1 MATETRITPTPP
13 VGVIESLSQ
22 GFETVA
28 GHAALLILPLLLDL
42 LLWAGPRVSFAPVIN
57 GFIRDYYEFQ
67 VSLMERPDSQFE
79 RQWPVTSSRLS
90 AQLGGTYAQYFPL
103 IGIPSVLA
111 GREASPLPF
120 EYIPPLWIVRSN
132 ISWLEVRIFSLALG
146 LVLGTI
152 YFILIGQQVF
162 DGKIEL
168 VNLLMRLPPLAI
180 QIGILS
186 LILVIVL
193 MIIMAPFM
201 FLSAFTALFDIRL
214 SDVIKAIGQAVG
226 FWVGMFG
233 VFTIHGMLMN
243 RRNLFGALW
252 DSIRVVQWNM
262 SSTLLLMLAVVLISM
277 AMGFIW
283 SLTNTGSW
291 ISMLAVAGNA
301 FASTGL
307 VTATF
312 IFYKDRYR
320 YWREMREALLAELQR
335 RRAQNR
341 TQL

>member
-57 GFIRDYYEFQ
+57 GFIRDYHETITS
-67 VSLMERPDSQFE
+67 VVEKPDPQFE
-79 RQWPVTSSRLS
+79 SQWQIASGQLS
-90 AQLGGTYAQYFPL
+90 QMLGGSYAQYFPL
-103 IGIPSVLA
+103 IGVPSVFA

-120 EYIPPLWIVRSN
+120 HYVPPLWIVRSVM
-132 ISWLEVRIFSLALG
+132 SWFGIRFVALLLG
-146 LVLGTI
+146 LLTGTI
-152 YFILIGQQVF
+152 YVILIGQQVF
-162 DGKIEL
+162 DGQIRIGH
-168 VNLLMRLPPLAI
+168 LLARLPLVAI

-186 LILVIVL
+186 ILLVVL
-193 MIIMAPFM
+193 LMVIMAPFV
-201 FLSAFTALFDIRL
+201 LL
-214 SDVIKAIGQAVG
+214 AIGTTLISPNLAEAVLLIG
-226 FWVGMFG
+226 QLVGLWASMFG
-233 VFTIHGMLMN
+233 IFTIHGMLMN

-291 ISMLAVAGNA
+291 ISILAVAGNA